1 MMETDLP
8 LLYRIL
14 KPLEKNRLQKTAELI
29 SGTKLSV
36 LDIGC
41 SDGTF
46 LFENKFRWDNIIGID
61 LDKNRLKRAKE
72 RNYGLPARFINKD
85 FGRLKM
91 PFKDNSF
98 DLVVSIATLQY
109 VYNLDLLFS
118 EVFRVLKK
126 GGSFIFEV
134 PNMAVFWRRWQFLWG
149 RLPRTSTD
157 VYGWD
162 AGVIHYFTCHDL
174 ERFVEDKGFE
184 VERISCSGILDG
196 LRQYWVSF
204 LGADIIFVCKK

>member
-1 MMETDLP
+1 M
-8 LLYRIL
+8 
-14 KPLEKNRLQKTAELI
+14 
-29 SGTKLSV
+29 
-36 LDIGC
+36 DIGC

-134 PNMAVFWRRWQFLWG
+134 PNISVFWRRWQFLWG

-162 AGVIHYFTCHDL
+162 ADVIHYFTCHDL